1 MKILFFIGALS
12 EGGAERVISI
22 LANNLVRDFDVEI
35 LKYYNSDNF
44 YNIEKKV
51 KITSVE
57 ENTNSKNKIL
67 NIKWVREYFKNNAD
81 LIISFLAVFN
91 MYALV
96 ANICN
101 DIPVIVAD
109 RNDPRY
115 IPKNKILRFIR
126 NRLYRKANAVVLQ
139 TKSNKEYFDSLI
151 QKKSYVIYNPINMNS
166 FVGKALNT
174 SKEKII
180 VSVGRLEVQKNQIML
195 IEAFNEIRK
204 KYDDYKLIIYGEGPY
219 RKQLEDK
226 INELNLSSYVLLP
239 GNKKNI
245 FDEISKA
252 ELFVLSSNYEGMPN
266 ALIEA
271 MCLGLPC
278 ISTRV
283 SGATDLIQDGVN
295 GLLVDV
301 GDTNDLTS
309 KITRLIDDKEYAYK
323 LANKAIEIIDILD
336 VNVICDKWLEMIN
349 NVVK

>member
-44 YNIEKKV
+44 YNIDKKV

-96 ANICN
+96 ANIGN
-101 DIPVIVAD
+101 NIPVIVAD

-115 IPKNKILRFIR
+115 IPKNRILRFIR
-126 NRLYRKANAVVLQ
+126 DRLYRKANAVVLQ
-139 TKSNKEYFDSLI
+139 TKSNKEYFDNLI

-166 FVGKALNT
+166 FVGKAFNT
-174 SKEKII
+174 NKEKII

-195 IEAFNEIRK
+195 IDAFNEIRK

-278 ISTRV
+278 ISTKV

-301 GDTNDLTS
+301 GDTNDLTN
-309 KITRLIDDKEYAYK
+309 KITKLIEDKEYAYK
-323 LANKAIEIIDILD
+323 LANKATEINNILD
-336 VNVICDKWLEMIN
+336 SDVICDKWLEMIN